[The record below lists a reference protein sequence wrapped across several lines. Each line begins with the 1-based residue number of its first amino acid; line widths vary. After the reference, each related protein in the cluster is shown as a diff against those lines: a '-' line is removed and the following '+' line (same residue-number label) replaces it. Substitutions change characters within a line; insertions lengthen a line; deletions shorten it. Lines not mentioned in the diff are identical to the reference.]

1 MRIRHIA
8 IALATTA
15 LMSCSS
21 GTSSTSTSIAAP
33 TSATDQSVTSTS
45 VAAVM
50 PEEVSSTVTTTTAA
64 TTGKLTSFTAEVWA
78 DNWFSL
84 YINGKLVGQDSVAI
98 TTEKSFNS
106 DRITFTASYP
116 FTIAMVTKDFKQN
129 DTGLE
134 YIGTDRQQM
143 GDGGFVAQFTDTSTG
158 KVVAITNSS
167 WRGLVVHQAP
177 LNVSCEK
184 STTPDTECTSRIS
197 AEPAGWSQTSFNDS
211 SWSSASTYSKEQVGV
226 KDGYND
232 ISWSSSAQIIWTSD
246 LEIDNTILWRYV
258 VTE

>member
-1 MRIRHIA
+1 MK
-8 IALATTA
+8 ALRSLVVLTSIFIS
-15 LMSCSS
+15 SCSS
-21 GTSSTSTSIAAP
+21 GATSTVQV
-33 TSATDQSVTSTS
+33 D
-45 VAAVM
+45 
-50 PEEVSSTVTTTTAA
+50 TTTADA
-64 TTGKLTSFTAEVWA
+64 VTPTTSTILVDTTSASSETITEPSTTAVKSVQSSFTAEVWA

-158 KVVAITNSS
+158 KVVAYTNSS

-184 STTPDTECTSRIS
+184 SKTPDTECTSRIS
-197 AEPAGWSQTSFNDS
+197 AEPAGWSESSFNDAS
-211 SWSSASTYSKEQVGV
+211 LPTASTYSKEQVGV
-226 KDGYND
+226 KDGYNN
-232 ISWSSSAQIIWTSD
+232 ISWSSNAQIIWTSD

-258 VTE
+258 VTA

>member
-1 MRIRHIA
+1 MKIRHIA
-8 IALATTA
+8 VALATT
-15 LMSCSS
+15 LLVSCSS
-21 GTSSTSTSIAAP
+21 GTSSTSTSIAVP
-33 TSATDQSVTSTS
+33 TSATDQSETSTS

-50 PEEVSSTVTTTTAA
+50 PDEASSTVTTTTAA
-64 TTGKLTSFTAEVWA
+64 TTGKLISFTAEVWA

-98 TTEKSFNS
+98 TTERSFNS

-158 KVVAITNSS
+158 KIVAFTNSS

-184 STTPDTECTSRIS
+184 SKTPDTECTSRIS

-211 SWSSASTYSKEQVGV
+211 SWSAASTYSKEQVGV

-232 ISWSSSAQIIWTSD
+232 ISWSSNAQLIWTSN
-246 LEIDNTILWRYV
+246 LEIDNTILWRHV
-258 VTE
+258 VTA

>member
-1 MRIRHIA
+1 MKAFRSLVVLTSIFIA
-8 IALATTA
+8 
-15 LMSCSS
+15 SCSS
-21 GTSSTSTSIAAP
+21 GATSTVQV
-33 TSATDQSVTSTS
+33 D
-45 VAAVM
+45 
-50 PEEVSSTVTTTTAA
+50 TTTADA
-64 TTGKLTSFTAEVWA
+64 VTPTTSTILVDTTSASSETMTEPSTTAVKSVQSSFTAEVWA

-158 KVVAITNSS
+158 KVVAYTNSS

-184 STTPDTECTSRIS
+184 SKTPDTECTSRIS
-197 AEPAGWSQTSFNDS
+197 AEPAGWSESSFNDG
-211 SWSSASTYSKEQVGV
+211 SWPTASTYSKEQVGV
-226 KDGYND
+226 KDGYNN
-232 ISWSSSAQIIWTSD
+232 ISWSSSAQLIWTSD

-258 VTE
+258 VAA

>member
-1 MRIRHIA
+1 MKILRSLAVLTSIFIA
-8 IALATTA
+8 
-15 LMSCSS
+15 SCSS
-21 GTSSTSTSIAAP
+21 GSTSTVQA
-33 TSATDQSVTSTS
+33 D
-45 VAAVM
+45 
-50 PEEVSSTVTTTTAA
+50 TTTTEIA
-64 TTGKLTSFTAEVWA
+64 TTTTSAIVTGSTLASSETAIDPSTTAVKSVLSSFVAEVWA

-84 YINGKLVGQDSVAI
+84 YINGKLVGQDSVPI

-106 DRITFTASYP
+106 ERITFTASYP

-158 KVVAITNSS
+158 KVVAFTNSS
-167 WRGLVVHQAP
+167 WRGLVIHQAP

-184 STTPDTECTSRIS
+184 SKTPDTECTPRIS
-197 AEPAGWSQTSFNDS
+197 AEPIGWTQTSFNDS
-211 SWSSASTYSKEQVGV
+211 SWSTASTYSKEQVGV

-232 ISWSSSAQIIWTSD
+232 ISWSSNAQLIWTSD
-246 LEIDNTILWRYV
+246 LKIDNTILWRYTV
-258 VTE
+258 AA

>member
-1 MRIRHIA
+1 MKALRSLAVLTSIFIA
-8 IALATTA
+8 
-15 LMSCSS
+15 SCSS
-21 GTSSTSTSIAAP
+21 GSTSTVQVDTTIAALDA
-33 TSATDQSVTSTS
+33 ATTSTI
-45 VAAVM
+45 VAGSTMTSNETAVD
-50 PEEVSSTVTTTTAA
+50 PSTTAA
-64 TTGKLTSFTAEVWA
+64 KSVLSSFTAEVWA

-143 GDGGFVAQFTDTSTG
+143 GDGGFVAQFTDNSTG
-158 KVVAITNSS
+158 KVVAFTNSS

-184 STTPDTECTSRIS
+184 SKTPDTECTSRIS
-197 AEPAGWSQTSFNDS
+197 AEPAGWSQTSFNDA
-211 SWSSASTYSKEQVGV
+211 SW
-226 KDGYND
+226 
-232 ISWSSSAQIIWTSD
+232 
-246 LEIDNTILWRYV
+246 
-258 VTE
+258 

>member
-1 MRIRHIA
+1 MK
-8 IALATTA
+8 ALRSLVVLTSIFIS
-15 LMSCSS
+15 SCSS
-21 GTSSTSTSIAAP
+21 GATSTVQV
-33 TSATDQSVTSTS
+33 D
-45 VAAVM
+45 
-50 PEEVSSTVTTTTAA
+50 TTTADA
-64 TTGKLTSFTAEVWA
+64 LTPTTSTILVDTTSASSETMTEPSTTAVKSVQSSFTAEVWA

-158 KVVAITNSS
+158 KVVAYTNSS

-184 STTPDTECTSRIS
+184 SKTPDTECTSRIS
-197 AEPAGWSQTSFNDS
+197 AEPAGWLESSFNDA
-211 SWSSASTYSKEQVGV
+211 SWPTASTYSKEQVGV
-226 KDGYND
+226 KDGYNN
-232 ISWSSSAQIIWTSD
+232 ISWSSNAQIIWTSD
-246 LEIDNTILWRYV
+246 LEIDNTILWRYA
-258 VTE
+258 VTA

>member
-1 MRIRHIA
+1 MRALRSLVVLSSIFIA
-8 IALATTA
+8 
-15 LMSCSS
+15 SCSS
-21 GTSSTSTSIAAP
+21 GSTSTVQVDTTIAALDA
-33 TSATDQSVTSTS
+33 ATTSTI
-45 VAAVM
+45 VAGSTMTSNETAVD
-50 PEEVSSTVTTTTAA
+50 PSTTAA
-64 TTGKLTSFTAEVWA
+64 KSVLSSFTAEVWA

-143 GDGGFVAQFTDTSTG
+143 GDGGFVAQFTDNSTG
-158 KVVAITNSS
+158 KVVAFTNSS

-184 STTPDTECTSRIS
+184 SKTPDIECTSRIS
-197 AEPAGWSQTSFNDS
+197 AEPAGWSQTSFNDA

-232 ISWSSSAQIIWTSD
+232 ISWSSNAQIIWTSD

>member
-1 MRIRHIA
+1 VQVDTTIA
-8 IALATTA
+8 AMDATT
-15 LMSCSS
+15 
-21 GTSSTSTSIAAP
+21 TSMIVAGSTMTSNETAVDPST
-33 TSATDQSVTSTS
+33 TVMKSAQS
-45 VAAVM
+45 
-50 PEEVSSTVTTTTAA
+50 
-64 TTGKLTSFTAEVWA
+64 SFTAEVWA

-158 KVVAITNSS
+158 KVVASTNSS

-184 STTPDTECTSRIS
+184 SKTPDTECTSRIS
-197 AEPAGWSQTSFNDS
+197 AEPAGWSQTSFNDA

-232 ISWSSSAQIIWTSD
+232 ISWSSNAQIIWTSD

>member
-1 MRIRHIA
+1 MKALRGLVVLASIFIA
-8 IALATTA
+8 
-15 LMSCSS
+15 SCSS
-21 GTSSTSTSIAAP
+21 GSSSTMTEDTTTTNEIFTSSTLASN
-33 TSATDQSVTSTS
+33 
-45 VAAVM
+45 
-50 PEEVSSTVTTTTAA
+50 ETTIDSETTAV
-64 TTGKLTSFTAEVWA
+64 KSVQSSFTAEVWA

-158 KVVAITNSS
+158 KVVAYTNSS
-167 WRGLVVHQAP
+167 WRGLVIHQAP

-184 STTPDTECTSRIS
+184 SRTPDTECTSRIS
-197 AEPAGWSQTSFNDS
+197 AEPAGWSESSFNDA
-211 SWSSASTYSKEQVGV
+211 SWPTASAYSKEQVGV
-226 KDGYND
+226 KDGYNN
-232 ISWSSSAQIIWTSD
+232 ISWSSNAQIIWTSD
-246 LEIDNTILWRYV
+246 LEIDNTILWRHTV
-258 VTE
+258 AA

>member
-1 MRIRHIA
+1 MKALRGLVVLASIFIA
-8 IALATTA
+8 
-15 LMSCSS
+15 SCSS
-21 GTSSTSTSIAAP
+21 GSSSTMTDETTTTGVDTTTTNEIFTSSTLAP
-33 TSATDQSVTSTS
+33 NETTIDS
-45 VAAVM
+45 
-50 PEEVSSTVTTTTAA
+50 ETTTV
-64 TTGKLTSFTAEVWA
+64 KSVQSSFTAEVWA

-158 KVVAITNSS
+158 KVVAYTNSS
-167 WRGLVVHQAP
+167 WRGLVIHQAP

-184 STTPDTECTSRIS
+184 SRTPDTECTSRIS
-197 AEPAGWSQTSFNDS
+197 AEPAGWSESSFNDA
-211 SWSSASTYSKEQVGV
+211 SWPTASAYSKEQVGV
-226 KDGYND
+226 KDGYNN
-232 ISWSSSAQIIWTSD
+232 ISWSSNAQIIWTSD
-246 LEIDNTILWRYV
+246 LEIDNTILWRHTV
-258 VTE
+258 AA

>member
-1 MRIRHIA
+1 MKALRGLVVLASIFIA
-8 IALATTA
+8 
-15 LMSCSS
+15 SCSS
-21 GTSSTSTSIAAP
+21 GSSSTMTDETTTTGVDTTTTNEIFTSSTLASN
-33 TSATDQSVTSTS
+33 
-45 VAAVM
+45 
-50 PEEVSSTVTTTTAA
+50 ETTIDSETTAV
-64 TTGKLTSFTAEVWA
+64 KSVQSSFTAEVWA

-158 KVVAITNSS
+158 KVVAYTNSS
-167 WRGLVVHQAP
+167 WRGLVIHQAP
-177 LNVSCEK
+177 LNVSCER
-184 STTPDTECTSRIS
+184 SRTPDTECTSRIS
-197 AEPAGWSQTSFNDS
+197 AEPAGWSESSFNDA
-211 SWSSASTYSKEQVGV
+211 SWPTASAYSKEQVGV
-226 KDGYND
+226 KDGYNN
-232 ISWSSSAQIIWTSD
+232 ISWSSNAQIIWTSD
-246 LEIDNTILWRYV
+246 LEIDNTILWRHTV
-258 VTE
+258 AA

>member
-1 MRIRHIA
+1 MR
-8 IALATTA
+8 ALRS
-15 LMSCSS
+15 LVVLSSIFISSCSS
-21 GTSSTSTSIAAP
+21 GSTSTVQVDTTIAAMDAI
-33 TSATDQSVTSTS
+33 TTSTILVDS
-45 VAAVM
+45 TTAPSETVM
-50 PEEVSSTVTTTTAA
+50 NPSTTAA
-64 TTGKLTSFTAEVWA
+64 KSVLSSFTAEVWA

-134 YIGTDRQQM
+134 YIGTDRQQV

-177 LNVSCEK
+177 LNKSCEK
-184 STTPDTECTSRIS
+184 SKTPDTECTSRIS
-197 AEPAGWSQTSFNDS
+197 AEPAGWSESSFNDG
-211 SWSSASTYSKEQVGV
+211 SWPTASTYSKEQVGV
-226 KDGYND
+226 KDGYNN
-232 ISWSSSAQIIWTSD
+232 ISWSSNAQIIWTSD

-258 VTE
+258 VTA

>member
-1 MRIRHIA
+1 MKTLRSLVVLTSIFIA
-8 IALATTA
+8 
-15 LMSCSS
+15 SCSS
-21 GTSSTSTSIAAP
+21 GSTSTMPAETI
-33 TSATDQSVTSTS
+33 TTDVSTTTNEILTNTT
-45 VAAVM
+45 VASSEKAID
-50 PEEVSSTVTTTTAA
+50 SSTTAVKSA
-64 TTGKLTSFTAEVWA
+64 QSTFTAEVWA

-84 YINGKLVGQDSVAI
+84 YINGKLVGEDSVPI

-106 DRITFTASYP
+106 ERITFTASYP
-116 FTIAMVTKDFKQN
+116 FTIAMVAKDFKQN

-143 GDGGFVAQFTDTSTG
+143 GDGGIVAQFTDTATG
-158 KVVAITNSS
+158 RVVATTSS
-167 WRGLVVHQAP
+167 AWRGLVIHQAP
-177 LNVSCEK
+177 LNKSCEK
-184 STTPDTECTSRIS
+184 SKTPDTECTSRIS
-197 AEPAGWSQTSFNDS
+197 AEPAGWSQASFNDS

-232 ISWSSSAQIIWTSD
+232 ISWSSNAQIIWTSD

>member
-1 MRIRHIA
+1 MKILRSLAVLTSIFIA
-8 IALATTA
+8 
-15 LMSCSS
+15 SCSS
-21 GTSSTSTSIAAP
+21 GSTSTVQA
-33 TSATDQSVTSTS
+33 D
-45 VAAVM
+45 
-50 PEEVSSTVTTTTAA
+50 TTTTEIA
-64 TTGKLTSFTAEVWA
+64 TTTTSAIVTGSTLASSETAIDPSTTAVKSVQSSFVAEVWA

-84 YINGKLVGQDSVAI
+84 YINGKLIGQDSVPI

-106 DRITFTASYP
+106 ERITFTASYP

-158 KVVAITNSS
+158 KVVAFTNSS
-167 WRGLVVHQAP
+167 WRGLVIHQAP

-184 STTPDTECTSRIS
+184 SKTPDTECTPRIS
-197 AEPAGWSQTSFNDS
+197 AEPTGWTQTSFNDS
-211 SWSSASTYSKEQVGV
+211 SWSTASTYSKEQVGV

-232 ISWSSSAQIIWTSD
+232 ISWSSNAQLIWTSD
-246 LEIDNTILWRYV
+246 LKIDNTILWRYTV
-258 VTE
+258 AA

>member
-1 MRIRHIA
+1 MKALRSLVVLTSIFIA
-8 IALATTA
+8 
-15 LMSCSS
+15 SCSS
-21 GTSSTSTSIAAP
+21 GSTSTVQV
-33 TSATDQSVTSTS
+33 D
-45 VAAVM
+45 
-50 PEEVSSTVTTTTAA
+50 TTTADA
-64 TTGKLTSFTAEVWA
+64 LTPTTSTILVDTTSASSETITEPSTTTVKSVQSSFVAEVWA

-158 KVVAITNSS
+158 KVVAYTNSS

-184 STTPDTECTSRIS
+184 SKTPDTECTSRIS
-197 AEPAGWSQTSFNDS
+197 AEPAGWSESSFNDA
-211 SWSSASTYSKEQVGV
+211 SWPTASTYSKEQVGV
-226 KDGYND
+226 KDGYNN
-232 ISWSSSAQIIWTSD
+232 ISWSSNAQIIWTSD

-258 VTE
+258 VTA

>member
-1 MRIRHIA
+1 MK
-8 IALATTA
+8 ALRGLVVLASIFIS
-15 LMSCSS
+15 SCSS
-21 GTSSTSTSIAAP
+21 GSSSTMTDETTTTGVDTTTTNEIFTSSTLAP
-33 TSATDQSVTSTS
+33 N
-45 VAAVM
+45 
-50 PEEVSSTVTTTTAA
+50 ETTIDSETTAV
-64 TTGKLTSFTAEVWA
+64 KSVQSSFTAEVWA

-158 KVVAITNSS
+158 KVVAYTNSS
-167 WRGLVVHQAP
+167 WRGLVIHQAP

-184 STTPDTECTSRIS
+184 SRTPDTECTSRIS
-197 AEPAGWSQTSFNDS
+197 AEPAGWSESSFNDA
-211 SWSSASTYSKEQVGV
+211 SWPTASAYSKEQVGV
-226 KDGYND
+226 KDGYNN
-232 ISWSSSAQIIWTSD
+232 ISWSSNAQIIWTSD
-246 LEIDNTILWRYV
+246 LEIDNTIVWRYA
-258 VTE
+258 VTA

>member
-1 MRIRHIA
+1 MKAHRSLVVLTSIFIA
-8 IALATTA
+8 
-15 LMSCSS
+15 SCSS
-21 GTSSTSTSIAAP
+21 GSTSTVQV
-33 TSATDQSVTSTS
+33 D
-45 VAAVM
+45 
-50 PEEVSSTVTTTTAA
+50 TTTADA
-64 TTGKLTSFTAEVWA
+64 VTPTTSTILVDTTSASSETITEPSTTAVKSVQSSFTAEVWA

-158 KVVAITNSS
+158 KVVAYTNSS

-184 STTPDTECTSRIS
+184 SKTPDTECTSRIS
-197 AEPAGWSQTSFNDS
+197 AEPAGWSESSFNDA
-211 SWSSASTYSKEQVGV
+211 SWPTASTYSKEQVGV
-226 KDGYND
+226 KDGYNN
-232 ISWSSSAQIIWTSD
+232 ISWSSNAQIIWTSD

-258 VTE
+258 VTA

>member
-1 MRIRHIA
+1 MKALRGLVVLASIFIA
-8 IALATTA
+8 
-15 LMSCSS
+15 SCSS
-21 GTSSTSTSIAAP
+21 GSSSTMTDETTTTGVDTTTTNEIFTSSTLAP
-33 TSATDQSVTSTS
+33 N
-45 VAAVM
+45 
-50 PEEVSSTVTTTTAA
+50 ETTIDSETTAV
-64 TTGKLTSFTAEVWA
+64 KSVQSSFTAEVWA

-158 KVVAITNSS
+158 KVVAYTNSS
-167 WRGLVVHQAP
+167 WRGLVIHQAP

-184 STTPDTECTSRIS
+184 SRTPDTECTSRIS
-197 AEPAGWSQTSFNDS
+197 AEPAGWSESSFNDA
-211 SWSSASTYSKEQVGV
+211 SWPTASAYSKEQVGV
-226 KDGYND
+226 KDGYNN
-232 ISWSSSAQIIWTSD
+232 ISWSSNAQIIWTSD
-246 LEIDNTILWRYV
+246 LEIDNTILWRHTV
-258 VTE
+258 AA

>member
-1 MRIRHIA
+1 MKAFRSLVVLTSIFIA
-8 IALATTA
+8 
-15 LMSCSS
+15 SCSS
-21 GTSSTSTSIAAP
+21 GATSTVQV
-33 TSATDQSVTSTS
+33 D
-45 VAAVM
+45 
-50 PEEVSSTVTTTTAA
+50 TTTADA
-64 TTGKLTSFTAEVWA
+64 VTPTTSTILVDTTSASSETMTEPSTTAVKSVQSSFTAEVWA

-158 KVVAITNSS
+158 KVVAYTNSS

-184 STTPDTECTSRIS
+184 SKTPDTECTSRIS
-197 AEPAGWSQTSFNDS
+197 AEPAGWSESSFNDG
-211 SWSSASTYSKEQVGV
+211 SWPTASTYSKEQVGV
-226 KDGYND
+226 KDGYNN
-232 ISWSSSAQIIWTSD
+232 ISWSSNAQIIWTSD

-258 VTE
+258 VTA

>member
-1 MRIRHIA
+1 MK
-8 IALATTA
+8 ALRGLVVLASIFVA
-15 LMSCSS
+15 SCSS
-21 GTSSTSTSIAAP
+21 GSSSTM
-33 TSATDQSVTSTS
+33 TD
-45 VAAVM
+45 
-50 PEEVSSTVTTTTAA
+50 ETTTTGVD
-64 TTGKLTSFTAEVWA
+64 TTTTNEIFTTSTLAPNETTIDSETTAVKSVQSSFTAEVWA

-158 KVVAITNSS
+158 KVVAYTNSS
-167 WRGLVVHQAP
+167 WRGLVIHQAP

-184 STTPDTECTSRIS
+184 SRTPDTECTSRIS
-197 AEPAGWSQTSFNDS
+197 AEPAGWSESSFNDA
-211 SWSSASTYSKEQVGV
+211 SWPTASAYSKEQVGV
-226 KDGYND
+226 KDGYNN
-232 ISWSSSAQIIWTSD
+232 ISWSSNAQIIWTSD
-246 LEIDNTILWRYV
+246 LEIDNTILWRHTV
-258 VTE
+258 AA

>member
-1 MRIRHIA
+1 MR
-8 IALATTA
+8 ALRSLAVLA
-15 LMSCSS
+15 SIFIVSCSS
-21 GTSSTSTSIAAP
+21 GSTSTVQVDTTIATMDAI
-33 TSATDQSVTSTS
+33 TTSTILVDS
-45 VAAVM
+45 TTAPSETVM
-50 PEEVSSTVTTTTAA
+50 NPSTTAA
-64 TTGKLTSFTAEVWA
+64 KSVQSSFTAEVWA

-106 DRITFTASYP
+106 DRITFSASYP

-158 KVVAITNSS
+158 KVVAFTNSS

-184 STTPDTECTSRIS
+184 SKTPDIECTSRIS
-197 AEPAGWSQTSFNDS
+197 AEPAGWSQTTFNDA

-232 ISWSSSAQIIWTSD
+232 ISWSSNAQIIWTSD

>member
-1 MRIRHIA
+1 MKTLRSLVVLTSIFIA
-8 IALATTA
+8 
-15 LMSCSS
+15 SCSS
-21 GTSSTSTSIAAP
+21 GSTSTKPAETI
-33 TSATDQSVTSTS
+33 TTDVSTTTNEILTNTT
-45 VAAVM
+45 VASSEKAID
-50 PEEVSSTVTTTTAA
+50 SSTTAVKSA
-64 TTGKLTSFTAEVWA
+64 QSTFTAEVWA

-177 LNVSCEK
+177 LNKSCEK
-184 STTPDTECTSRIS
+184 SKTPDTECTSRIS
-197 AEPAGWSQTSFNDS
+197 AEPAGWSESAFNDA
-211 SWSSASTYSKEQVGV
+211 SWPSASTYSKEQVGV
-226 KDGYND
+226 KDGYNN
-232 ISWSSSAQIIWTSD
+232 ISWSSNAQIIWTSD

-258 VTE
+258 VTA